1 MGGLNPNGI
10 QALSPGLAAPRTPK
24 KQMGMNFLQPFRIL
38 MLARFSAEQTK
49 DLETMLHFGH
59 EGAIVRTGYDLLQ
72 PLIVFAPAHRTA
84 AQFL

>member
-1 MGGLNPNGI
+1 MPTGFNRSAQGCPARG
-10 QALSPGLAAPRTPK
+10 TPK

-72 PLIVFAPAHRTA
+72 PLIVFAPDHRTA